1 MSHFPNIEKIYND
14 IATDANNHG
23 CTFVEAIRSERFV
36 IDSELK
42 QALINLY
49 QRHNTDID
57 PPSIEELELIMK
69 ISELGSMILNRN
81 DNVLIDLFK
90 GGKGLVQK
98 KLREHL
104 SEGNFINVTGFS
116 REQCLHSIENFSDSG
131 SRAQLMGYLR
141 QSLETLERSE
151 DDLTKKGI
159 LNLIDILTVV
169 EADYKLGSQSS
180 RNGLFSRLSGNMI
193 DVDHS
198 HDPDAP
204 SCNIS

>member
-1 MSHFPNIEKIYND
+1 MSHFPNIKKIYNN

-57 PPSIEELELIMK
+57 PPSIEQLELIMQ
-69 ISELGSMILNRN
+69 ISEVGSMILNGN
-81 DNVLIDLFK
+81 DNDLIDLFI
-90 GGKGLVQK
+90 GGIGLVQQ

-104 SEGNFINVTGFS
+104 TEGNFINVTGFS
-116 REQCLHSIENFSDSG
+116 REQYLRSIENFSDPE

-159 LNLIDILTVV
+159 HHLIDILTVV
-169 EADYKLGSQSS
+169 EADYKLESQSS
-180 RNGLFSRLSGNMI
+180 RNGLFSRLSGDMR
-193 DVDHS
+193 
-198 HDPDAP
+198 DADDYLDAK
-204 SCNIS
+204 SCVIS